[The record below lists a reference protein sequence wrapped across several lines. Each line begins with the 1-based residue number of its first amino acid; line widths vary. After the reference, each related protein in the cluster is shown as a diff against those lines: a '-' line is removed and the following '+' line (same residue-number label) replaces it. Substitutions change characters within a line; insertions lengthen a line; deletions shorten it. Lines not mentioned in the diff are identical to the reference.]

1 MCNKNREKPEKP
13 FSLKRICKTKWR
25 MVQKHTKK
33 ISNEMDD
40 LLVVRSLKLR
50 LVHQYKNSL
59 TG

>member
-1 MCNKNREKPEKP
+1 MAHGAE
-13 FSLKRICKTKWR
+13 T
-25 MVQKHTKK
+25 HKK